1 MSKAPAT
8 AKKAPAKKAAP
19 AKPAWLA
26 MPEPAPAPA
35 DQAAAPVQASA
46 PAPAPAP
53 GPRSIQMQSR
63 TDELVVIRGANSR
76 AGARKLVIVIPP
88 ELDALLRAR
97 VVGSHSTAIAALAQ
111 YALES
116 TAKGLDI
123 TLS

>member
-1 MSKAPAT
+1 MTKAAAP
-8 AKKAPAKKAAP
+8 KKAPAKKSAP

-35 DQAAAPVQASA
+35 PAADQAAPA
-46 PAPAPAP
+46 PATAPAP

-63 TDELVVIRGANSR
+63 TDELVVIKGANSR
-76 AGARKLVIVIPP
+76 SGARKLVIVIPP

-116 TAKGLDI
+116 TATGFDI